1 MHKIHKKRPLVQN
14 AVSVTLLS
22 LLLRVAGLFC
32 ISRISAAI
40 GAEGVGL
47 FQLTM
52 AVQSLAVT
60 VATSGVRFTVTRL
73 LSEELGL
80 NRQRGAG
87 SAMRICFLYA
97 LLFSL
102 AACGVMY
109 HYADP
114 LARFAG
120 DERIASS
127 LRFLAAGLPPLALN
141 AVFGGYFS
149 AMRQPWKASL
159 SQILEQ
165 GAMTLLVLLLLKR
178 TLGAGL
184 EASCAMIAL
193 CSTAADAMAL
203 LFSLLLFLQGRP
215 AQKGADAGPMGR
227 RMLHLSLPLAL
238 SAYARSALNTLQH
251 LLIPKA
257 LRKNGASAAA
267 ALAVYGTVSG
277 MAMPVLGF
285 AAVFF
290 GVVAEL
296 LIPELTRAQVRTD
309 RRALERMTGR
319 VLRLCLLGSIG
330 ISLLLLLTA
339 PLLGQLLYRS
349 PEPGRYIR
357 LLAPLCILMYMDSVT
372 DGMLKG
378 LGMHMDS
385 MLINIADAILTL
397 LLTWLLLPP
406 FGADAYIMILYISEG
421 LNFAA
426 SFFRLRR
433 KLNIKLLSFPENWG
447 MISLL
452 KLPMPASAGR
462 KVGSHGKAHGP
473 GREQYPEPGFLRN
486 PPPDRL

>member
-1 MHKIHKKRPLVQN
+1 MHKMHKRHPLLRS
-14 AVSVTLLS
+14 AASVSLLS
-22 LLLRVAGLFC
+22 LLLRVIGLYC
-32 ISRISAAI
+32 MSRITAAI

-60 VATSGVRFTVTRL
+60 VATSGVRFAVTRL

-80 NRQRGAG
+80 NKYRGAG
-87 SAMRICFLYA
+87 SAMRVCFLYA
-97 LLFSL
+97 LLFSV
-102 AACGVMY
+102 AACGTVY
-109 HYADP
+109 HYAEA

-141 AVFGGYFS
+141 AVFGGYFT
-149 AMRQPWKASL
+149 AVRQPWKASL

-165 GAMTLLVLLLLKR
+165 GAMTLLVLFALDRLRNSPLD
-178 TLGAGL
+178 
-184 EASCAMIAL
+184 ASCAMIAL
-193 CSTAADAMAL
+193 CSTAADTLAL

-215 AQKGADAGPMGR
+215 ADRGAPSGPMGR

-257 LRKNGASAAA
+257 LRKNGATAAG

-290 GVVAEL
+290 GAAAEL
-296 LIPELTRAQVRTD
+296 LIPELTRAQVRMD
-309 RRALERMTGR
+309 QRALEHRTGR
-319 VLRLCLLGSIG
+319 VLRACLLGSIV
-330 ISLLLLLTA
+330 ISLFLLLSA
-339 PLLGQLLYRS
+339 PFLGRLLYHS
-349 PEPGRYIR
+349 DEPGRYIR
-357 LLAPLCILMYMDSVT
+357 LLAPLCILMYMDTVT

-385 MLINIADAILTL
+385 MLINIGDAILTL
-397 LLTWLLLPP
+397 ILTWLLLPS
-406 FGADAYIMILYISEG
+406 FGADAYIAILYISEG
-421 LNFAA
+421 VNFAA
-426 SFFRLRR
+426 SFLRLRR
-433 KLNIKLLSFPENWG
+433 KLNIKILYFPEDWG
-447 MISLL
+447 MISV
-452 KLPMPASAGR
+452 KKS
-462 KVGSHGKAHGP
+462 
-473 GREQYPEPGFLRN
+473 
-486 PPPDRL
+486 